1 MELNA
6 EKIKIYQVT
15 LQYNGL
21 MENIFIKEKVQLS
34 VDFIS
39 PSEKPMFLKKL

>member
-34 VDFIS
+34 VDFIY
-39 PSEKPMFLKKL
+39 PREKHVFLKKL